1 MKLFDDTYDDSDIDV
16 INDVLFY
23 ACIAVALMVFVAAR
37 LGIYLA

>member
-1 MKLFDDTYDDSDIDV
+1 MKLFDDTYDDSDIDA

-23 ACIAVALMVFVAAR
+23 ACIAVAIMVLVAAR